1 MLEILMEL
9 GLSEEMA
16 EKVILAIE
24 KYEEEKA
31 DANEDT
37 DEEIKE
43 EALPEGEETEAEK
56 EEEKPEIPP
65 MGEADDDIPT
75 REEFEKMGYLARLEL
90 AKVNPEAYDRLKNG
104 R

>member
-31 DANEDT
+31 EAN
-37 DEEIKE
+37 EEIKE

>member
-16 EKVILAIE
+16 KKVISAIE

-31 DANEDT
+31 EV
-37 DEEIKE
+37 EKKEIKE
-43 EALPEGEETEAEK
+43 ETLPEGEETEAEK

-65 MGEADDDIPT
+65 MGEADDDIPS

>member
-9 GLSEEMA
+9 GLTEEMA
-16 EKVILAIE
+16 EKVISAIE

-31 DANEDT
+31 DSET
-37 DEEIKE
+37 EEI
-43 EALPEGEETEAEK
+43 LPEGEKKEAEAEEEK
-56 EEEKPEIPP
+56 EEKPEIPP
-65 MGEADDDIPT
+65 MGEADDDIPSK
-75 REEFEKMGYLARLEL
+75 EEFEKMGYLARLEL

>member
-9 GLSEEMA
+9 GLTEEMA
-16 EKVILAIE
+16 EKVISAIE

-31 DANEDT
+31 DVEK
-37 DEEIKE
+37 EEIKE
-43 EALPEGEETEAEK
+43 ETLPEGEETEAEK

-65 MGEADDDIPT
+65 MGEADDDIPSK
-75 REEFEKMGYLARLEL
+75 EEFEKMGYLARLEL